1 MNKKNLTRRE
11 FLTVA
16 STGTIIAAISGR
28 IGAYGNQSKTASK
41 AAILGGTPVRAKPF
55 PGWPVWDRGAEK
67 SVLEILRSGNWYRGN
82 GTTVTEFEKKYAE
95 LMGVKRC
102 VCTMNGTNALLTAM
116 HTLDVGVGDEV
127 IVSPYTFIAT
137 YNVVI
142 GSSAL
147 PVFAD
152 TDPETFQINPDKIE
166 ERITKN
172 TRAIM
177 PVHILG
183 LPANMDKINAIAKK
197 HNLVV
202 IEDACQAWMA
212 EWKGKKIGSLGDLG
226 CFSFQNSKH
235 LPIGEGGAV
244 IGNDEELMDRVWSY
258 HNCGRPFGSV
268 KKTSNYPIIGT
279 NRRMTEYQAAIGL
292 SQIQRLEA
300 DTERRNRNAKY
311 LTSRIKDIPG
321 ILPHKLYKEVTRA
334 AYHLYPFRYKKE
346 YFNDLSRDKF
356 LSALRAEGIP
366 CSSGYGPQY
375 NDGLIE
381 AALTSKNF
389 KRSFSKARL
398 DQYRRENHYPDN
410 DQLCK
415 EAVWFGQ
422 NMLLG
427 SKEDIDDI
435 ADAILKTYENRDKLA
450 QSDKTSSKYKKDS
463 VAL

>member
-1 MNKKNLTRRE
+1 MDSKNLTRRA
-11 FLTVA
+11 FLAAT
-16 STGTIIAAISGR
+16 TGTIAAV
-28 IGAYGNQSKTASK
+28 ASSRVPLYASAGK
-41 AAILGGTPVRAKPF
+41 EAGKLAVHGGKPVRAKA
-55 PGWPVWDRGAEK
+55 WPAWPQWDRSAEEHVI
-67 SVLEILRSGNWYRGN
+67 SILRSGDWFRGRGN
-82 GTTVTEFEKKYAE
+82 TVTKFEEKYAE
-95 LMGVKRC
+95 LLGAKRC
-102 VCTMNGTNALLTAM
+102 VCTVNGTNALLTAL
-116 HTLDVGVGDEV
+116 HVLDVGVGDEV

-166 ERITKN
+166 ERITERTK
-172 TRAIM
+172 AIL

-183 LPANMDKINAIAKK
+183 LPANMDKIMAIAKK

-212 EWKGKKIGSLGDLG
+212 EWRGKKCGTIGDLG

-244 IGNDEELMDRVWSY
+244 VGNDDELMDKAMSF
-258 HNCGRPFGSV
+258 HNCGRPYGCV
-268 KKTSNYPIIGT
+268 KRTSSYPIIGT

-292 SQIQRLEA
+292 SQMQRLEK
-300 DTERRNRNAKY
+300 DTQRRNENAEY

-321 ILPHKLYKEVTRA
+321 IVPHKLYDGVTRA

-346 YFNDLSRDKF
+346 HFNNAPRDKF
-356 LSALRAEGIP
+356 LAALSAEGVP
-366 CSSGYGPQY
+366 CSGGYGPQY
-375 NDGLIE
+375 RDGLIE
-381 AALTSKNF
+381 VFLNSKNF

-398 DQYRRENHYPDN
+398 DKYRRELNYPDN

-415 EAVWFGQ
+415 EAVWLGQ

-427 SKEDIDDI
+427 SESDTGDI
-435 ADAILKTYENRDKLA
+435 ADAIQKVYENRDKLA
-450 QSDKTSSKYKKDS
+450 
-463 VAL
+463 